1 MKENEKKPS
10 PRREGAPL
18 LEFGIKQLK
27 YILIIIT
34 FAVLLYC
41 VINHYAVLL
50 RGLAWVIGLFSPFIF
65 GLCIAFVLN
74 TVLSPLEALW
84 ARIFRSKG
92 KISRRLKRPVCLI
105 LATLIVVGAV
115 FAILFMI
122 VPQIKDTLERFANA
136 IPQHVGTLTSWW
148 NNLRGF
154 AANFNITLSEFPTID
169 WASAGEK
176 LLAFLGE
183 NYTLF
188 IDSTVNLTAT
198 LFSTVFNLVLAVAFS
213 IYILAQKE
221 TLGRQTKKV
230 LFALAS
236 EKKANNVLEICS
248 LTHQSFSRFVS
259 GQLTEAV
266 IIGVLCFVGM
276 LIFRFPY
283 AGIISV
289 LVGFTALIPVFG
301 AFFGTAVGAFLILLT
316 DPLKALWFVIFIIVL
331 QQLEGNL
338 IYPKVVGKSIGL
350 PGIWVLLAVT
360 VGGNAWSVPGML
372 LAVPLSSVIYTL
384 FKRFIVNRLKKKNVS
399 NIPPSP
405 NP

>member
-1 MKENEKKPS
+1 MKENEKNPAP
-10 PRREGAPL
+10 PRRDNPKPRPL
-18 LEFGIKQLK
+18 FEFGIRQLK
-27 YILIIIT
+27 YTLIIIT

-41 VINHYAVLL
+41 VISHYAVILK
-50 RGLAWVIGLFSPFIF
+50 GIGWVLSLFSPFIL

-84 ARIFRSKG
+84 TKLFSRGKG
-92 KISRRLKRPVCLI
+92 KLSRRLKRPVCLI
-105 LATLIVVGAV
+105 LSTLIVVGVV

-122 VPQIKDTLERFANA
+122 VPQIKETLEQFANS
-136 IPQHVGTLTSWW
+136 IPQHMGTLNGWW
-148 NNLRGF
+148 NNLRAF
-154 AANFNITLSEFPTID
+154 AENFNLSIPELPAID
-169 WASAGEK
+169 WISAGKK
-176 LLAFLGE
+176 LLAFLTE
-183 NYTLF
+183 NYSLF

-198 LFSTVFNLVLAVAFS
+198 VFSTVFNLVLAVAFS

-221 TLGRQTKKV
+221 TLGRQAKRV
-230 LFALAS
+230 LYATVS
-236 EKKANNVLEICS
+236 EKTANRILSVCD
-248 LTHQSFSRFVS
+248 LTAQSFSRFIG

-266 IIGVLCFVGM
+266 IIGVLCFIGM

-316 DPLKALWFVIFIIVL
+316 DPMKALWFVIFIIVL

-360 VGGNAWSVPGML
+360 VGGNAWGVGGML
-372 LAVPLSSVIYTL
+372 IAVPLSSVLYTL
-384 FKRFIVNRLKKKNVS
+384 FKRFLNERLKKKKIKS
-399 NIPPSP
+399 E
-405 NP
+405 

>member
-1 MKENEKKPS
+1 MKENERGSS
-10 PRREGAPL
+10 PRRESPPPVFT
-18 LEFGIKQLK
+18 FGIQQLK
-27 YILIIIT
+27 YLLIIIT

-41 VINHYAVLL
+41 GITHYAVLL
-50 RGLAWVIGLFSPFIF
+50 KGIAWIIGLFSPFLL

-84 ARIFRSKG
+84 TGIFRQKG
-92 KISRRLKRPVCLI
+92 KISRRLKRPICLT
-105 LATLIVVGAV
+105 LASLFVVGAV
-115 FAILFMI
+115 FAVLFMI
-122 VPQIKDTLERFANA
+122 LPQIQDTLVQFANA
-136 IPQHVGTLTSWW
+136 IPRHIGTLSSWW
-148 NNLRGF
+148 NHLKDF
-154 AANFNITLSEFPTID
+154 AQNFNITLSDFPSID
-169 WASAGEK
+169 WNSAGEK

-198 LFSTVFNLVLAVAFS
+198 LFSSVFQGVLAIAFS

-221 TLGRQTKKV
+221 TLGRQAKKA
-230 LFALAS
+230 LFALFS
-236 EKKANNVLEICS
+236 EKRAHNVLKLCS

-266 IIGVLCFVGM
+266 IIGSLCFVGM
-276 LIFRFPY
+276 LLLGFPY
-283 AGIISV
+283 ASVISV

-338 IYPKVVGKSIGL
+338 IYPKVVGKSVGL

-372 LAVPLSSVIYTL
+372 LAVPLASVLYTL
-384 FKRFIVNRLKKKNVS
+384 FKAWVGDRLKKKK
-399 NIPPSP
+399 ITLPSP
-405 NP
+405 Q